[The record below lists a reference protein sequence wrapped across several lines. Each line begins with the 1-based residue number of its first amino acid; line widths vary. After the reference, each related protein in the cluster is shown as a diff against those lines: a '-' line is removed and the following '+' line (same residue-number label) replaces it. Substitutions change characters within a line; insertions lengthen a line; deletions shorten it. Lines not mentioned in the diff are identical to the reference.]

1 MAAQRGKIMAISETR
16 ILIALPK
23 ELKNQ
28 LDEEAKKRRITR
40 SGLIRLAIT
49 QWLNQESLKENLERE
64 VSKRR

>member
-1 MAAQRGKIMAISETR
+1 MAISETR

-23 ELKNQ
+23 ELKKQ

-49 QWLNQESLKENLERE
+49 QWLNQESLKENLEEE
-64 VSKRR
+64 VSKRKK